1 MSKTVLITGGQGFV
15 GRALVERFNALG
27 FSTICAD
34 IIDKP
39 LTGAV
44 FEGVRFVKLD
54 VRDKAAVIAACQG
67 VDSVIHNAS
76 LVHTKHNRVDDVWA
90 VNLDGAKNILAACEA
105 NAIARLVYVSSAS
118 VVYEGKDIR
127 GGDESLP
134 YTSLSQAPYAD
145 SKLEAEKLSL
155 AFSSNVS
162 GQGNTLVCAVRPHV
176 IFGTGDG
183 RLIPA
188 IMDKVKKG
196 QLSRQVGQREKKWDF
211 TYIDNLV
218 DAIVTCEEKLVAGS
232 PAAGQAYFVTNGE
245 PMPFFEFAERL
256 IAHWGYPPITGQV
269 PYWLAYAVASVAE
282 FWDTLKGGT
291 LNAENGLTRFSIQY
305 MATDHYYSIEKIRR
319 DLGWVPK
326 VSLLEGIKRTA
337 EGVRAAGKI

>member
-1 MSKTVLITGGQGFV
+1 MSRRVLITGGQGFV
-15 GRALVERFNALG
+15 GRALVARFNALG

-34 IIDKP
+34 LSDKP
-39 LTGAV
+39 LAGAA
-44 FEGVRFVKLD
+44 FEGVRFIQLD
-54 VRDKAAVIAACQG
+54 VRDQAAVIAACAG
-67 VDSVIHNAS
+67 VDSIIHNAS
-76 LVHTKHNRVDDVWA
+76 LVHTKHNRVADVWA
-90 VNLDGAKNILAACEA
+90 VNEGGAKNILAACA
-105 NAIARLVYVSSAS
+105 AQQIPRLVYVSSAS

-127 GGDESLP
+127 YGDESLP
-134 YTSLSQAPYAD
+134 YTRLSQAPYAD
-145 SKLEAEKLSL
+145 SKLAAEKLSL

-162 GQGNTLVCAVRPHV
+162 GQGKTLVCAVRPHV
-176 IFGTGDG
+176 IFGADDG
-183 RLIPA
+183 RLVPA
-188 IMDKVKKG
+188 IMDKAKKG
-196 QLSRQVGQREKKWDF
+196 QLKRQVGNREKKWDF

-218 DAIVTCEEKLVAGS
+218 DAIVSCEDQLTPGS

-256 IAHWGYPPITGQV
+256 IADWGYPPIRGKV

-305 MATDHYYSIEKIRR
+305 MATDHYYSIAKIQR
-319 DLGWVPK
+319 DLGWTPQ
-326 VSLLEGIKRTA
+326 VSLLEGIQRTA

>member
-1 MSKTVLITGGQGFV
+1 MKRTVLITGGLGFV

-27 FSTICAD
+27 YRTICAD
-34 IIDKP
+34 LNDQPIQDP
-39 LTGAV
+39 A
-44 FEGVRFVKLD
+44 FAGVEFIKLD
-54 VRDKAAVIAACQG
+54 VRDKAAVIAACKG
-67 VDSVIHNAS
+67 VDSIIHNAS
-76 LVHTKHNRVDDVWA
+76 LVHTKHNRVEDVWA

-105 NAIARLVYVSSAS
+105 HQIPRLVYVSSAS

-134 YTSLSQAPYAD
+134 YTTQSQAPYAD

-162 GQGNTLVCAVRPHV
+162 GKGNTLVCALRPHV
-176 IFGTGDG
+176 IFGAGDG
-183 RLIPA
+183 RLVPA
-188 IMDKVKKG
+188 IIDKVKKG

-218 DAIVTCEEKLVAGS
+218 DAIVCCEQKLEPGS

-256 IAHWGYPPITGQV
+256 IAHWGYPPIKGQV

-319 DLGWVPK
+319 DLGWTPK
-326 VSLLEGIKRTA
+326 VSLLDGIKRTA
-337 EGVRAAGKI
+337 EGVRVAGRI

>member
-1 MSKTVLITGGQGFV
+1 MTRSILITGGQGFV

-27 FSTICAD
+27 FRTICAD
-34 IIDKP
+34 LNDKP
-39 LTGAV
+39 LGGAA
-44 FEGVRFVKLD
+44 FEGVAFIKLD

-67 VDSVIHNAS
+67 VDSIIHNAS
-76 LVHTKHNRVDDVWA
+76 LVHTKHNRVEDVWA

-105 NAIARLVYVSSAS
+105 HQIPRLVYVSSAS

-134 YTSLSQAPYAD
+134 YTTVSQAPYAD
-145 SKLEAEKLSL
+145 SKLAAEKLSL
-155 AFSSNVS
+155 AFDRKTS
-162 GQGNTLVCAVRPHV
+162 GKGHTTVCAVRPHV
-176 IFGTGDG
+176 IFGAGDG

-188 IMDKVKKG
+188 IIDKVKKG
-196 QLSRQVGQREKKWDF
+196 QLSRQVGSREKQWDF

-218 DAIVTCEEKLVAGS
+218 DAIVTCEDKLTPDS
-232 PAAGQAYFVTNGE
+232 PAGGQAYFVTNGE
-245 PMPFFEFAERL
+245 PMPFFEFAERM
-256 IAHWGYPPITGQV
+256 IAHWGYPPITGKV

-305 MATDHYYSIEKIRR
+305 MATDHYYNISKIQR
-319 DLGWVPK
+319 DLGWQPK
-326 VSLLEGIKRTA
+326 ISLLEGIKRTA
-337 EGVRAAGKI
+337 EGVRAAGKV